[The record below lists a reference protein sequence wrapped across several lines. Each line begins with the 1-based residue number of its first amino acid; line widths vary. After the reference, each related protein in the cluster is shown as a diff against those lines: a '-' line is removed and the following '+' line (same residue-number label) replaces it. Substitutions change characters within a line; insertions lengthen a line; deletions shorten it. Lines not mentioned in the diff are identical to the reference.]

1 VTPKDRTFVIARA
14 RAIAAV
20 VVPLIKPGTELRRSA
35 AAHRPRPF
43 RDILLDTLPKAVAA
57 LVAMVSMLS
66 VVPVPA
72 HSPDDPPHQLY
83 GMGDLKL
90 ESGEVIRD
98 FAISYVTHGTLNT
111 KRSNAI
117 LMVTALGGNHH
128 RLDFLIGP
136 GKALDPTKYFIVATD
151 AIGNGLTTSPS
162 NSLAQPRMSFPK
174 FTIRDMVHSQ
184 YRLLTEKLGIPHVVG
199 VIGPSM
205 GGMQALQWGVSH
217 PDFMDSIVAL
227 VPVGRTPAFTTAW
240 LEVVRRIIM
249 SDPDWN
255 GGNYTAPME
264 RAMRLWT
271 AVLSGIAVR
280 TRSSLKAQ
288 FPDNRDVIPWITG
301 LEDAGWRRM
310 DPNDWIYQSW
320 AIDAHNLGTTPGFNG
335 DYYKALRAITAKTL
349 ILSGREDLLTPEDEA
364 LEIARSIPD
373 ARHVFINPPAELGH
387 FAAAGGSAPENEHLN
402 LEITRFLEIVTDH
415 GRKLD

>member
-1 VTPKDRTFVIARA
+1 M
-14 RAIAAV
+14 
-20 VVPLIKPGTELRRSA
+20 GN
-35 AAHRPRPF
+35 
-43 RDILLDTLPKAVAA
+43 
-57 LVAMVSMLS
+57 LS
-66 VVPVPA
+66 
-72 HSPDDPPHQLY
+72 
-83 GMGDLKL
+83 L
-90 ESGEVIRD
+90 ESGEVIKD
-98 FAISYVTHGTLNT
+98 FAISYVTQGTLNA
-111 KRSNAI
+111 KKSNVI

-136 GKALDPTKYFIVATD
+136 GRALDPAKYFIIATD

-162 NSLAQPRMSFPK
+162 NSADQPRMSFPK

-184 YRLLTEKLGIPHVVG
+184 YRLLTEKLDIHHVMM

-205 GGMQALQWGVSH
+205 GGMQALQWGVSY
-217 PDFMDSIVAL
+217 PNFMDSIVAL
-227 VPVGRTPAFTTAW
+227 VPEGRTPAFTTAW

-249 SDPDWN
+249 TDPAWN
-255 GGNYTAPME
+255 GGNYTVPME
-264 RAMRLWT
+264 RAMRLWA

-288 FPDNRDVIPWITG
+288 FPDNRDIIPWITS
-301 LEDAGWRRM
+301 LEDVGWKRM

-335 DYYKALRAITAKTL
+335 DYYKALRAITTKTL
-349 ILSGREDLLTPEDEA
+349 IMSGREDLLTPEDEA
-364 LEIARSIPD
+364 LEVARSIRD

-387 FAAAGGSAPENEHLN
+387 FAAAGSSAPENEHLN
-402 LEITRFLEIVTDH
+402 GEITRFLETVTDH